1 MSMKAMKYLSMLL
14 MMVALSVCMVG
25 CGSDDDDEP
34 SGTTAPIIGNWSQ
47 TNDAGTVITLQFK
60 ANKTGTINYVYSDGS
75 GNRNDNFEYDY
86 IEKERSLTIIGSQ
99 LQGVYYVTLTAT
111 KLILSDNSAAYEFTK
126 K

>member
-1 MSMKAMKYLSMLL
+1 MKAMKYLSMLL

-34 SGTTAPIIGNWSQ
+34 SGTTASIIGNWSQ

-111 KLILSDNSAAYEFTK
+111 KLILSDKSEAYEFTK

>member
-1 MSMKAMKYLSMLL
+1 MSMKAMEYLSMLL

-34 SGTTAPIIGNWSQ
+34 SGTTASIIGNWSQ

>member
-1 MSMKAMKYLSMLL
+1 MKAMKYLSMLL

-25 CGSDDDDEP
+25 CGSDDDDEL
-34 SGTTAPIIGNWSQ
+34 SGTTASIIGNWSQ

>member
-1 MSMKAMKYLSMLL
+1 MKAMKYLSMLL

-34 SGTTAPIIGNWSQ
+34 SGPTASIIGNWSQ

-111 KLILSDNSAAYEFTK
+111 KLIMSDNSAAYEFTK

>member
-1 MSMKAMKYLSMLL
+1 MKAMKYLSMLL

-25 CGSDDDDEP
+25 CGSDDDDEL
-34 SGTTAPIIGNWSQ
+34 SGTTASIIGNWSQ

-75 GNRNDNFEYDY
+75 GNRNENFEYDY

>member
-1 MSMKAMKYLSMLL
+1 MKAMEYLSMLL

-34 SGTTAPIIGNWSQ
+34 SGTTASIIGNWSQ

>member
-1 MSMKAMKYLSMLL
+1 MKAMKYLSMLL

>member
-1 MSMKAMKYLSMLL
+1 MYVWSVVEAM
-14 MMVALSVCMVG
+14 
-25 CGSDDDDEP
+25 
-34 SGTTAPIIGNWSQ
+34 
-47 TNDAGTVITLQFK
+47 ITLQFK

>member
-1 MSMKAMKYLSMLL
+1 MKAMKYLSMLL

-34 SGTTAPIIGNWSQ
+34 SGTTASIIGNWSQ

-60 ANKTGTINYVYSDGS
+60 ANKTGTINYVYSGGS
-75 GNRNDNFEYDY
+75 GNRNDHFEYDY

>member
-34 SGTTAPIIGNWSQ
+34 SGTTASIIGNWSQ
-47 TNDAGTVITLQFK
+47 TNDAGTVITLLFK

>member
-1 MSMKAMKYLSMLL
+1 MKAMKYLSMLL
-14 MMVALSVCMVG
+14 MMGALSVCMVG

-34 SGTTAPIIGNWSQ
+34 SGTTASIIGNWSQ

>member
-1 MSMKAMKYLSMLL
+1 MKAMKYLSMLL

-34 SGTTAPIIGNWSQ
+34 SGTTASIIGNWSQ

-111 KLILSDNSAAYEFTK
+111 KLILSNNSAAYEFTK

>member
-1 MSMKAMKYLSMLL
+1 MKAMKYLSMLL

-34 SGTTAPIIGNWSQ
+34 SGTTASIIGNWSQ
-47 TNDAGTVITLQFK
+47 TRCRYGDYSQFK

>member
-1 MSMKAMKYLSMLL
+1 MKAMKYLSMLL

-34 SGTTAPIIGNWSQ
+34 SGTTASIIGNWNQ